1 MLGNKESK
9 AQQGSTDSTEVHSSI
24 NKSAQE
30 DPATPPAKIARF
42 EMETSSTKTWELPA
56 GLADYINR
64 YMSHHVTDKEV
75 TEKIINTNSIS
86 SNIKGTPISDNYI
99 KQILLENKR
108 TLTFN
113 REEAFKSTHN
123 KVSHVFGPLLR
134 LWGIIKEE
142 EESGLQDLSENCS
155 LVLAVLPFL
164 SNLFYYWVKFLIP
177 SRIFEERTFLK
188 HLLMPNLK

>member
-9 AQQGSTDSTEVHSSI
+9 AQQGSTDSTEVHSII

-134 LWGIIKEE
+134 LWGIMKEE
-142 EESGLQDLSENCS
+142 EESGL
-155 LVLAVLPFL
+155 
-164 SNLFYYWVKFLIP
+164 
-177 SRIFEERTFLK
+177 
-188 HLLMPNLK
+188 